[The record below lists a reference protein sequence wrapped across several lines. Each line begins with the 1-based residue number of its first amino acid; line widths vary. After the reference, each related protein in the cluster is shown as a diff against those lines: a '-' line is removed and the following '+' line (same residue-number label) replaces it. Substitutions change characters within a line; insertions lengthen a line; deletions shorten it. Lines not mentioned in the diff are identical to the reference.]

1 MTCSR
6 CKADGPTGRDGWCTD
21 CERAYDTWIRPYATD
36 IIVPVLAGMV
46 VITAVAVVLPF
57 LGAGSLIAYGGVFA
71 GFATLFG
78 MFRLRRRRRRQQFL
92 ATSLPRAYLPS
103 KT

>member
-1 MTCSR
+1 MACER
-6 CKADGPTGRDGWCTD
+6 CKGDGTISRDGWCSD
-21 CERAYDTWIRPYATD
+21 CERAYDLWLRPYATD
-36 IIVPVLAGMV
+36 IVLPVLTGMV
-46 VITAVAVVLPF
+46 VITTVALVLPF

-78 MFRLRRRRRRQQFL
+78 MFRLRRRKRRQQFL
-92 ATSLPRAYLPS
+92 TTSLPRAYLPS

>member
-1 MTCSR
+1 MF
-6 CKADGPTGRDGWCTD
+6 GIPVGL
-21 CERAYDTWIRPYATD
+21 
-36 IIVPVLAGMV
+36 IV
-46 VITAVAVVLPF
+46 F
-57 LGAGSLIAYGGVFA
+57 GAGSLIAYGGVFA

-78 MFRLRRRRRRQQFL
+78 MFRLRRRRRKQQFL

>member
-1 MTCSR
+1 MACSR
-6 CKADGPTGRDGWCTD
+6 CKADGPTGRDGWCAA
-21 CERAYDTWIRPYATD
+21 CERAYDTWLRPYATD
-36 IIVPVLAGMV
+36 IIVPVLTGMV

-78 MFRLRRRRRRQQFL
+78 MFRLRRRQRKRQFL
-92 ATSLPRAYLPS
+92 TTSLPRAYLPS

>member
-1 MTCSR
+1 MACAR
-6 CKADGPTGRDGWCTD
+6 CKADAATGREGWCSD
-21 CERAYDTWIRPYATD
+21 CERAYDTWLRPYATD
-36 IIVPVLAGMV
+36 IVVPVLAGMV
-46 VITAVAVVLPF
+46 VITTIALVLPF

-92 ATSLPRAYLPS
+92 TTSLPRAYLPS

>member
-1 MTCSR
+1 MACAR
-6 CKADGPTGRDGWCTD
+6 CRGDGPTGREGWCAE
-21 CERAYDTWIRPYATD
+21 CESAYENWLRPYATD
-36 IIVPVLAGMV
+36 IIVPVLTGMV
-46 VITAVAVVLPF
+46 VITTIALVLPF

-78 MFRLRRRRRRQQFL
+78 MFRLRRRKRRQQFL
-92 ATSLPRAYLPS
+92 TTSLPRAYLPS